1 MFKVGDS
8 VRVVRCCVG
17 GSAAVQLGAVA
28 TVLAA
33 GTRYCNP
40 DPEYRVTLGHIQ
52 DLGGKGYGWSNYN
65 FELMPEPCEPA
76 RVATTLP
83 TDSAARKDFPLWRGL
98 LRYFPAALAGAAKVS
113 KLGNDKHN
121 PGQELHHARGKSMD
135 HGDCV
140 LRHLLDVDADCGKGV
155 GFDEAGVPQVDYIVW
170 RALAF
175 AQEWHEAHG
184 APLAPAA
191 RLPK

>member
-1 MFKVGDS
+1 MLKVGDRVES
-8 VRVVRCCVG
+8 LVTTRHYYTGDTGVVLEARPGRRYYVRWDIHRIVG
-17 GSAAVQLGAVA
+17 GGQYYANPEKLRLVVEP
-28 TVLAA
+28 TKP
-33 GTRYCNP
+33 TR
-40 DPEYRVTLGHIQ
+40 VG
-52 DLGGKGYGWSNYN
+52 
-65 FELMPEPCEPA
+65 
-76 RVATTLP
+76 TTLP
-83 TDSAARKDFPLWRGL
+83 TDSTARKNFPLWRGL

-140 LRHLLDVDADCGKGV
+140 LRHMLDVDADYGKGV
-155 GFDEAGVPQVDYIVW
+155 GLDEDGVPQVDYIVW

-191 RLPK
+191 RVPK